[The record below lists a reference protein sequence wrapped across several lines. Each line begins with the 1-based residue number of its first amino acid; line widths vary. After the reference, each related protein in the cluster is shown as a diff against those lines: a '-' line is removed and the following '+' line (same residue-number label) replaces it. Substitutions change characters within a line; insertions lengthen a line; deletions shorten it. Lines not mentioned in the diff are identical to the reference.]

1 MSELPKHEQIKKE
14 LAEKFTVNSNYLG
27 SFVKQTIMQTNFKE
41 LKEMNRPTEI
51 RKGDVITNYE
61 GVKSRPCVV
70 VKVLKDRTVLYIPL
84 TSSENVHCLSNSKSR
99 FFGEGCFTKSFSVS
113 PPQLTLSPKQ
123 PLKLIANKPNNEI
136 FIKLFFIYFLFNN
149 KKN

>member
-1 MSELPKHEQIKKE
+1 MNELPKHEQIKKE

-41 LKEMNRPTEI
+41 LKEMSRPTEI

-99 FFGEGCFTKSFSVS
+99 FFGEGCFTKSFSVC
-113 PPQLTLSPKQ
+113 TEEFAIEHFVGVYDNMTAVNKAIKE
-123 PLKLIANKPNNEI
+123 LKNFLNES
-136 FIKLFFIYFLFNN
+136 L
-149 KKN
+149 